1 MSGDQTWL
9 CDRLH
14 CSAPWLPHP
23 QVQAV
28 CSVTWME
35 AQVLLQRPAPSPH
48 RPSIT
53 ATSRTRVL
61 EAEHRRELPG
71 EVEQPPEQRWTYSRN
86 SNIFSITPA
95 LIQPFI
101 KILTLNIFWSRA
113 LSSVPCHNIEILK
126 YACCS
131 MVPAWCPPV
140 CNVNVFV
147 VEFIL

>member
-9 CDRLH
+9 SDRLH
-14 CSAPWLPHP
+14 CSAPRLPHP

-53 ATSRTRVL
+53 DTSRTRVL

-71 EVEQPPEQRWTYSRN
+71 EVEQPPEQRWTYNRN
-86 SNIFSITPA
+86 SIKLFNYSCTNSAIYQNIDTEH
-95 LIQPFI
+95 
-101 KILTLNIFWSRA
+101 ILVPLPQ
-113 LSSVPCHNIEILK
+113 LSAVSQ
-126 YACCS
+126 Y
-131 MVPAWCPPV
+131 
-140 CNVNVFV
+140 
-147 VEFIL
+147 

>member
-1 MSGDQTWL
+1 MSGDQMCL
-9 CDRLH
+9 SDRLH
-14 CSAPWLPHP
+14 CSAPRLPHP

-53 ATSRTRVL
+53 DTSRTRVL

-86 SNIFSITPA
+86 SIKLFNYSRTNSAIYQNIDTEH
-95 LIQPFI
+95 
-101 KILTLNIFWSRA
+101 ILVPLPQLRA
-113 LSSVPCHNIEILK
+113 VSQ
-126 YACCS
+126 Y
-131 MVPAWCPPV
+131 
-140 CNVNVFV
+140 
-147 VEFIL
+147 